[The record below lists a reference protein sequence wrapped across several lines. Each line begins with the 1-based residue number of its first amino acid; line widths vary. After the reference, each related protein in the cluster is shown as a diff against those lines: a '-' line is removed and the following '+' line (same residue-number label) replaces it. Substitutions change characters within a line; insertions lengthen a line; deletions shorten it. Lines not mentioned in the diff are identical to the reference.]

1 MGEMRSV
8 LISGASTGIGAGCA
22 VGLAKRGYAVY
33 AGVRRPE
40 DGERLVER
48 AGSGLVPVIL
58 DVTRADT
65 IEATRKSVEDAVGE
79 RGLDGLFNNAGV
91 SVPGPIEFLS
101 LDDLRWQLEV
111 NVVGQVAMTQA
122 FLPLLRKA
130 RGRIVTTGSV
140 GGFVASPFL
149 GAYSMSKFAM
159 EAFSDALRVEL
170 APQGIEVIL
179 LEPAAIASEI
189 WDKGAESAEPY
200 RNDPPAGFAELY
212 GRFLAGIQKFADEG
226 KQRGH
231 PPEVVLD
238 AVVHALESRRP
249 RTRYV
254 MGDGARLRQILRR
267 LPDRLRDRALLR
279 ALGVKV

>member
-1 MGEMRSV
+1 MSEMRSV
-8 LISGASTGIGAGCA
+8 LISGASTGIGASCA
-22 VGLAKRGYAVY
+22 VGLARRGYTVY

-40 DGERLVER
+40 DGQRLVDR
-48 AGSGLVPVIL
+48 AGAGLAPVIL

-65 IEATRKSVEDAVGE
+65 IEATRRTIEEAVGE
-79 RGLDGLFNNAGV
+79 RGLDGLLNNAGV

-179 LEPAAIASEI
+179 LEPAAIATEI
-189 WDKGAESAEPY
+189 WDKGSASAEPY
-200 RNDPPAGFAELY
+200 REDPPPGFSDLY
-212 GRFLAGIQKFADEG
+212 GRFLAGVQKFADEG

-267 LPDRLRDRALLR
+267 LPDRLRDRAVLR